1 MPVDQRISEL
11 IQRTPNGQEFFE
23 VIIPPFTPGTNR
35 KVLLSDLAA
44 ILGGSVPDA
53 DATTKGI
60 VEVAA
65 MSEIVAGTDVGGTG
79 AALSV
84 LPSQLGITRTVTG
97 AAADVQTDH
106 NGLIIFNSATPFNF
120 TLDQLLAKTKITFIN
135 YGAGAVT
142 FIAGS
147 GVTITGDVAL
157 DAVDGDNFAS
167 AFVIY
172 DTLTTPRV
180 VKGISLTSSGR
191 IASTITADVLAIDF
205 LNRKIINFDITTTRT
220 TAFSITFANETNLV
234 ESNLSMRLTGAIAI
248 TLPSAVVM
256 GFIEKVN
263 GRWDES
269 TNILTLTGTT
279 ASVFMIQFIPDSAG
293 NIVCVASDRN
303 L

>member
-1 MPVDQRISEL
+1 MADLRISEL
-11 IQRTPNGQEFFE
+11 IQRTPNGQEYIE

-44 ILGGSVPDA
+44 IFSGG
-53 DATTKGI
+53 
-60 VEVAA
+60 
-65 MSEIVAGTDVGGTG
+65 GGTWG
-79 AALSV
+79 SITGTITAQTDLIALFRKS
-84 LPSQLGITRTVTG
+84 RTVTG
-97 AAADVQTDH
+97 TGASIQSDDYS
-106 NGLIIFNSATPFNF
+106 LIKFNSATPFNF
-120 TLDQLLAKTKITFIN
+120 TLDQLTLDTKVSFIN
-135 YGAGAVT
+135 YGAGVVT
-142 FIAGS
+142 FIAGA

-167 AFVIY
+167 ALVIW
-172 DTLTTPRV
+172 DSATAVRII
-180 VKGISLTSSGR
+180 KGISLTSSGR
-191 IASTITADVLAIDF
+191 IASTIASNILALDF

-220 TAFSITFANETNLV
+220 TAFSITFTNETNLV

-293 NIVCVASDRN
+293 NVVCIASDRN

>member
-1 MPVDQRISEL
+1 MANKKISEL
-11 IQRTPNGQEFFE
+11 P
-23 VIIPPFTPGTNR
+23 
-35 KVLLSDLAA
+35 SAA
-44 ILGGSVPDA
+44 ALTGPELVEAVQGGINVQTTAQDIANLGGGGGGSVVSVVAENGSVDNTDPA
-53 DATTKGI
+53 NPI
-60 VEVAA
+60 VRNGV
-65 MSEIVAGTDVGGTG
+65 
-79 AALSV
+79 
-84 LPSQLGITRTVTG
+84 RTVTT
-97 AAADVQTDH
+97 AVATVIADN
-106 NGLIIFNSATPFNF
+106 NGLVKFDAASPINH
-120 TLDQLLAKTKITFIN
+120 TLNQLAANTKVSYVN

-167 AFVIY
+167 ALVIW
-172 DTLTTPRV
+172 DSATAVRII
-180 VKGISLTSSGR
+180 KGISLTSSGR
-191 IASTITADVLAIDF
+191 IASTITADVLALDF

-220 TAFSITFANETNLV
+220 TAFEITFANESNLV

-248 TLPSAVVM
+248 ELPTAVVM

-293 NIVCVASDRN
+293 NIVCIASDRN